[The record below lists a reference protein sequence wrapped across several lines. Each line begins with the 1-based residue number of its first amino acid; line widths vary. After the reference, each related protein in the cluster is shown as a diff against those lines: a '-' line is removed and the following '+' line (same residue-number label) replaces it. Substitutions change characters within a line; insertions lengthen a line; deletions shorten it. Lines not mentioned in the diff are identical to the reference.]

1 MQRGHTS
8 AHPDLLFFFY
18 SSLLSLLCSKT
29 NQISC
34 YCPSEYVLFE
44 RISIK
49 IAPFR
54 LTINPNHDILM
65 QGAGTLMVDTVL
77 PFSFQSQSNSLLV
90 SFNFFLEETPQNQIR
105 HRAGAF
111 IQVFHL
117 DRTCNFT
124 HRSNR
129 AEPSVG
135 ATLLQHLE

>member
-1 MQRGHTS
+1 MQRGYTS
-8 AHPDLLFFFY
+8 AHPIFCSSFY
-18 SSLLSLLCSKT
+18 SSLLSLLCSKA

-34 YCPSEYVLFE
+34 YSPSEYVLFE

-54 LTINPNHDILM
+54 LIINPNHDILM

-90 SFNFFLEETPQNQIR
+90 SFNFFLEETPQNNTSWCFHSSFSPRPNVQ
-105 HRAGAF
+105 F
-111 IQVFHL
+111 YSQV
-117 DRTCNFT
+117 D
-124 HRSNR
+124 R